1 MSSPVSAVA
10 SAAIAASGV
19 GYQLHHDKDDYH
31 RDDADD
37 YILEHALGELYAL
50 ASSEGALGS
59 YVYFNDARRCS
70 AAPISGASPSREP
83 MRIGVS

>member
-1 MSSPVSAVA
+1 MSSPVSAVV

-50 ASSEGALGS
+50 ARILDLAAAGIAADAGMFPRSSPG
-59 YVYFNDARRCS
+59 
-70 AAPISGASPSREP
+70 
-83 MRIGVS
+83 